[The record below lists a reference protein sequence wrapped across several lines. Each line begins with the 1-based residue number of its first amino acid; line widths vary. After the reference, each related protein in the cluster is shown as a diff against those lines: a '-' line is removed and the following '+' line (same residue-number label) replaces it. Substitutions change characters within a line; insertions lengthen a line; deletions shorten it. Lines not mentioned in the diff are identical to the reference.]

1 MYIKR
6 NSEPVNICSLHLFSR
21 LKNLQLPISFLS
33 RYIRANDQY
42 RYDLNSFH
50 DSFLKYTHRNMW
62 RSSNNF
68 KFFMFVKCFMNKR
81 HRFYYIQVCSPWK
94 KDGWKY
100 EMYYLLYAFGLPL
113 SLNFLPF
120 LTDSFGPAEGWCWI
134 TIEGNNFIQTFIGGN
149 MWRVINYLAPLW
161 LVIFFNFF
169 MYWKSLKKIKTLI
182 DNVTDEGIE
191 KNMIYDRLKLY
202 PFMLLMCHLPV
213 TVLRFLGFFNILEE
227 DQVWLPSLLA
237 SFFLIFSGF
246 LNAVVYGLTDRIK
259 QELQKLMYATSSDS
273 SEISFI
279 EESSENEENLRGSTN
294 TI

>member
-1 MYIKR
+1 MIPSWSTLTGTCDAQAIIL
-6 NSEPVNICSLHLFSR
+6 NFSC
-21 LKNLQLPISFLS
+21 LS
-33 RYIRANDQY
+33 SVLWTNVIAFTIY
-42 RYDLNSFH
+42 RSVVLE
-50 DSFLKYTHRNMW
+50 
-62 RSSNNF
+62 
-68 KFFMFVKCFMNKR
+68 
-81 HRFYYIQVCSPWK
+81 K